1 MAIKYRETLSHRYD
15 GDTTRS
21 WKDRELTP
29 DEASAELENLSKQRT
44 MLWEALSN
52 LHSLRG
58 DLHEETRRTFVNY
71 ICMRVFFTSSTK
83 IHRPSG
89 TCRNTASNLNSSS
102 TTSPTC
108 SPIDPHSET
117 WRDWD
122 PPGNTQTKTTRTE
135 TTVQQQRQPPRR
147 KPPCQPRPTPGKAT
161 SSRPH
166 ARHPGPIPHRLPAQ
180 KHQNRRILPSS
191 LDHRRTRAGR
201 RDDATRPECRQDRP
215 QDAKRPVR
223 T

>member
-1 MAIKYRETLSHRYD
+1 MVIKYRETLSHRYD

-29 DEASAELENLSKQRT
+29 DEAPAELENLSEQRT
-44 MLWEALSN
+44 MLWETLSN
-52 LHSLRG
+52 LRSLRG
-58 DLHEETRRTFVNY
+58 DLDEETRRIFVNY
-71 ICMRVFFTSSTK
+71 ICMHVFFPSSTK

-89 TCRNTASNLNSSS
+89 TCRNTASNPNSSS

-135 TTVQQQRQPPRR
+135 TTVRQQRQPPRE
-147 KPPCQPRPTPGKAT
+147 
-161 SSRPH
+161 SPH
-166 ARHPGPIPHRLPAQ
+166 ANHDQRPG
-180 KHQNRRILPSS
+180 
-191 LDHRRTRAGR
+191 
-201 RDDATRPECRQDRP
+201 
-215 QDAKRPVR
+215 KRPVHDHMPGIQAR
-223 T
+223 YHIAYRRKNIKISGSSRRRWTTDELEQDAEMTQHIQNAVKSARKTPSSR